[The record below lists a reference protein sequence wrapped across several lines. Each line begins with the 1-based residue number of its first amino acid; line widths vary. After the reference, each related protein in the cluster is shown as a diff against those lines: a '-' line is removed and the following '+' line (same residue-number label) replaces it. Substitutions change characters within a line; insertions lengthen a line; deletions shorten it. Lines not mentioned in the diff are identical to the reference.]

1 MKKILLSLGTGIMAV
16 ALMFGLYSTPQAN
29 GKALVDKPAPDFT
42 LINTDGTKVSLTDF
56 KGKYVV
62 LEWINYDCPFVAKHY
77 NGGNMQALQK
87 KHMEKGCVWLAI
99 CSSAPGKQGHF
110 SNEAIHQRMK
120 AHNSEVSAYLH
131 DENGEIGRLYGA
143 TNTPNMYIINPDG
156 ELEYRGAIDSI
167 RSANQADIAKAD
179 NYVAMALDA
188 AMAGEEIK
196 VNMTRA
202 YGCDVK
208 SLSLLS

>member
-29 GKALVDKPAPDFT
+29 GKAPVDKPAPDFT
-42 LINTDGTKVSLTDF
+42 LINTDGKKVSLTDF

-77 NGGNMQALQK
+77 NSGNMQALQK
-87 KHMEKGCVWLAI
+87 KYMEKGVVWLAI

-208 SLSLLS
+208 Y